1 MSGLL
6 NFNDSLAAA
15 RSGDQLCSLLSPSP
29 ASSSSGSLA
38 ATPRGVSFA
47 AIGRQMSGRFS
58 SPGIDEMAGAPGESF
73 PRPGGPKDLSVFL
86 LTPQSLPELCLGAV
100 NGGVKFCTLAREKCS
115 VSAHSK
121 KVQVDPN
128 HLHSREEWLQIFQT
142 LLDSQ
147 VLPSQPSSIATP
159 KKKCHRYLSGDDDIP
174 LHEDGLLA
182 SFSSW
187 DLDAIG
193 GDDMRRLLTHI
204 QSLNVNLKQFQ
215 LLVGD
220 NMDTVFQRVQELK
233 ADIGF
238 KPLDQDPSF
247 LSDECTTIWEMF
259 TMMKSMLIDP
269 SQFQQLH
276 STISA
281 LFTKDSYIST
291 RLTAL
296 EQGTA
301 DLHEFT
307 TILNSELD
315 NHSKLLQVTSPSTTG
330 PPLTDLRQELS
341 SLHDRL
347 APLEQLGMDGASL
360 RTLTSQLKLL
370 EARVPSDP
378 FVIGGRTF
386 NSKADVAL
394 LVETEMDGLSFS
406 LFHDVITIIESITDG
421 QIKKSEVMAG
431 LYQAQRVGFD
441 EDEATYIHSFKLI
454 VPSLLGALRKGDKH
468 DIRYP
473 LGAVRDFTTWNPQDN
488 EGGVKKRIQDGMDDV
503 SLSVTESIAI
513 ACTNHPAAAKLATD
527 MLYQTQVFVNEL
539 CSWFDSFYMELI
551 KTSQVPAGE
560 AWHLVAS
567 CLRIFFEVLRKHRAP
582 ADCANS
588 KLASTSR
595 TTAYLWAM
603 IQVHREL
610 KLIRTHN
617 FRGHPAMSPVITLHV
632 FKTRVTITAFDKL
645 ADTLKALD
653 KKKADTQKNF
663 DKLHDRLS
671 KLEKKN

>member
-1 MSGLL
+1 
-6 NFNDSLAAA
+6 
-15 RSGDQLCSLLSPSP
+15 
-29 ASSSSGSLA
+29 
-38 ATPRGVSFA
+38 
-47 AIGRQMSGRFS
+47 MSGRFS

-86 LTPQSLPELCLGAV
+86 LTPASLSELCLGAV

-121 KVQVDPN
+121 KVQDDSN
-128 HLHSREEWLQIFQT
+128 HLYVIGGKTFAFTNPRVPSLVVGNALSSLLQELHPREEWLQIFQT

-159 KKKCHRYLSGDDDIP
+159 KKKRHRYLSDDDDIP
-174 LHEDGLLA
+174 LPEDGLLA

-193 GDDMRRLLTHI
+193 GDDMRRLIIHI
-204 QSLNVNLKQFQ
+204 QSLDANLKQFQ

-220 NMDTVFQRVQELK
+220 DMDTVFQRVQELK

-281 LFTKDSYIST
+281 LSTKDSYIST
-291 RLTAL
+291 RLAAL
-296 EQGTA
+296 EQGDA

-315 NHSKLLQVTSPSTTG
+315 NHSKLLQVTSPSTNG
-330 PPLTDLRQELS
+330 PPLADLHQELS
-341 SLHDRL
+341 SLRDRL
-347 APLEQLGMDGASL
+347 TSLEQLGMDGASL
-360 RTLTSQLKLL
+360 RTLTSQLTLL
-370 EARVPSDP
+370 EARLPSDP

-394 LVETEMDGLSFS
+394 FVETEMDGLSFS
-406 LFHDVITIIESITDG
+406 LFHDVITILESITDG

-441 EDEATYIHSFKLI
+441 EDEATHIHSFKLI
-454 VPSLLGALRKGDKH
+454 VPSLLGALREGDKH

-473 LGAVRDFTTWNPQDN
+473 LGAVRDFPTWNPQDN
-488 EGGVKKRIQDGMDDV
+488 EGGIKKRIQDGMDDV
-503 SLSVTESIAI
+503 SLSVTESISI
-513 ACTNHPAAAKLATD
+513 ACANHPAAAELATD

-539 CSWFDSFYMELI
+539 CSWVDSFYMELI
-551 KTSQVPAGE
+551 KTSQVSAGE

-567 CLRIFFEVLRKHRAP
+567 CLRNFFEVLRKHRAP
-582 ADCANS
+582 ADRANS

-617 FRGHPAMSPVITLHV
+617 FRGHPAVSPVITLHV
-632 FKTRVTITAFDKL
+632 FKTRATVTAFDKL

-653 KKKADTQKNF
+653 KKWLILKRTLTNF
-663 DKLHDRLS
+663 MIVCPNWRRRTDGGRGVCTKLHCLP
-671 KLEKKN
+671 